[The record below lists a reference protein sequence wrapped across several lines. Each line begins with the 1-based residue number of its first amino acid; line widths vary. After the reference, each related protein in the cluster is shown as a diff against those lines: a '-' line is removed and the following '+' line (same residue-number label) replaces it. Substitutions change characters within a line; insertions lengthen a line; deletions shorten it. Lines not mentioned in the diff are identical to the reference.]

1 MRYAVRAGIP
11 HVLMIE
17 AWEGVTN
24 FMRSFLIK
32 RGVNAVL
39 TILVIIT
46 LTFILM
52 HSVPGGPFTQEKPVP
67 AAILENLN
75 KFYHLDEP
83 VWKQYFRYVGSLLQ
97 GDLGPSYK
105 SQSRDVNQMLKDAMP
120 VTIQLGLQALVVA
133 VVGGL
138 FLGIS
143 SSLYHNRIPDRIAT
157 VLAVLGTSVPSFVIA
172 TLFIQ
177 VFAVKLG
184 WFPPAT
190 WASWKHTVLPTIALS
205 ASPLA
210 QITRLMRSNMLEV
223 LNQDYIKTA
232 KAKGLPYLR
241 VVVNHAIRN
250 AILPVITILGPIT
263 AHLVTGSFVI
273 EKIFSV
279 PGSGKMLVDGI
290 NNRDYS
296 LIMGTTVVYGI
307 ALVVILFVV
316 DLLYSIIDPRIKLRG

>member
-32 RGVNAVL
+32 RGINAVL

-67 AAILENLN
+67 PAILENLN

-105 SQSRDVNQMLKDAMP
+105 SQSRDVNQMLKEAMP
-120 VTIQLGLQALVVA
+120 VTVQLGLQALVVA
-133 VVGGL
+133 VIGGL
-138 FLGIS
+138 FLGITS
-143 SSLYHNRIPDRIAT
+143 ALYHNRIPDRVAT
-157 VLAVLGTSVPSFVIA
+157 VLAVFGTSVPSFVIA
-172 TLFIQ
+172 TLLIQ
-177 VFAVKLG
+177 FLAVQLH
-184 WFPPAT
+184 WFPVAT
-190 WASWKHTVLPTIALS
+190 WASMKHTVLPTLALS

-232 KAKGLPYLR
+232 KAKGLPYVR

>member
-32 RGVNAVL
+32 RGINAVL

-67 AAILENLN
+67 PAILENLN

-105 SQSRDVNQMLKDAMP
+105 SQSRDVNQMLKEAMP
-120 VTIQLGLQALVVA
+120 VTVQLGLQALVVA
-133 VVGGL
+133 VIGGL
-138 FLGIS
+138 FLGITS
-143 SSLYHNRIPDRIAT
+143 ALYHNRIPDRVAT
-157 VLAVLGTSVPSFVIA
+157 VLAVFGTSVPSFVIA
-172 TLFIQ
+172 TLLIQ
-177 VFAVKLG
+177 FLAVQLQ
-184 WFPPAT
+184 WFPVAT
-190 WASWKHTVLPTIALS
+190 WATMKHTVLPTLALS

-232 KAKGLPYLR
+232 KAKGLPYVR

-250 AILPVITILGPIT
+250 AILPVVTILGPIT

>member
-1 MRYAVRAGIP
+1 MRYAIRAGIP

-32 RGVNAVL
+32 RGINAVL

-67 AAILENLN
+67 PAILENLN

-105 SQSRDVNQMLKDAMP
+105 SQSRDVNQMLKEAMP
-120 VTIQLGLQALVVA
+120 VTVQLGLQALVVA
-133 VVGGL
+133 VIGGL
-138 FLGIS
+138 FLGITS
-143 SSLYHNRIPDRIAT
+143 ALYHNRIPDRVAT
-157 VLAVLGTSVPSFVIA
+157 VLAVFGTSVPSFVIA
-172 TLFIQ
+172 TLLIQ
-177 VFAVKLG
+177 FLAVQLQ
-184 WFPPAT
+184 WFPVAT
-190 WASWKHTVLPTIALS
+190 WATMKHTVLPTLALS

-232 KAKGLPYLR
+232 KAKGLPYVR

-250 AILPVITILGPIT
+250 AILPVVTILGPIT